1 MAVKTITIDVEAY
14 EVLSRHKRAG
24 QSFSQVIKERLGPV
38 RTARDLAAAVKRVAV
53 SDATLQA
60 LDHVVRSRQRDKPR
74 RVTL

>member
-1 MAVKTITIDVEAY
+1 MAVKTITIDLEAY

-38 RTARDLAAAVKRVAV
+38 RTARDLAAALTRVSV
-53 SDATLQA
+53 SDATLSA
-60 LDHVVRSRQRDKPR
+60 LDRVVRARQRDQPR

>member
-1 MAVKTITIDVEAY
+1 MAVKTITIDLEAY

-38 RTARDLAAAVKRVAV
+38 RTARDLAAALKRVTI
-53 SDATLQA
+53 SDAALTA
-60 LDHVVRSRQRDKPR
+60 LDQVVRSRQRDKPR